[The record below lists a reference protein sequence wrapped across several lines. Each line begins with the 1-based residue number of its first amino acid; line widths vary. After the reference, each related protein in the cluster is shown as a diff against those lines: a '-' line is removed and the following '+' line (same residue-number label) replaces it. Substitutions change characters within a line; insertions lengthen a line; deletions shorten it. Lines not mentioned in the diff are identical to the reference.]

1 MTMSLK
7 RILILTATIL
17 LFSTLF
23 TGCASRAFKEAKEIN
38 TVESYDHFLLEH
50 QESEFTDE
58 ANDLKADA
66 LFRKA
71 KDKNTIEAYD
81 AYVKKYPNTVYLS
94 TIKERKEML
103 IFHDAK
109 AKSTIAAYEHYLGLY
124 PKGTHLQ
131 EVRETILQMKLKEHD
146 LNRNMYVIA
155 DYKDL
160 KRSDIITIDDV
171 RYDLAITKKGMI
183 RISNLEKSR
192 SSFQLS
198 LKVPH
203 DAKVRVNG
211 QLRERHRLWLQKG
224 KHTVEVSKLYF
235 YPKKV
240 EIDLQDDDEV
250 SIRLEKIPFLINGTI
265 LWSEKS
271 STVLD
276 HIKFGDIR
284 FVRGNCQLGEKNLLW
299 SIERVSKRVADAEK
313 AQDHCSGLSVK
324 NSYISVDK
332 FRLPTGDELKSFYA
346 SQEALK
352 VQPANK
358 HRVRCVAEIDML
370 DMRIIND
377 YVQRTTVIESIAKTH
392 QESYTAYISRAKENK
407 NEIFLKKLEEIM
419 GLVYGRPIVV
429 SADYDKKS
437 EQFTILLRAQ
447 SSEYKMTLKTPVEQ
461 KYAKRFKALLM
472 EPTFSPHIEIDIVD
486 NKLKASRL
494 LVEGEAFKPVYNP
507 EYKKQIRSTQRLESY
522 MIQK

>member
-7 RILILTATIL
+7 KIVIFTVTTL

-38 TVESYDHFLLEH
+38 TVESYEYFLSEH

-58 ANDLKADA
+58 AEGLRADA
-66 LFRKA
+66 LFRKV
-71 KDKNTIEAYD
+71 KDSDTIEAYD
-81 AYVKKYPNTVYLS
+81 AYVQEYPDNIYLP
-94 TIKERKEML
+94 TIKERKETL
-103 IFHDAK
+103 IFHDVK
-109 AKSTIAAYEHYLGLY
+109 AKGTIAAYEHYLERY
-124 PKGTHLQ
+124 PKGAHLQ
-131 EVRETILQMKLKEHD
+131 EAKQKILEMKLKEHG

-198 LKVPH
+198 LKIPQ
-203 DAKVRVNG
+203 DAKLRVDG
-211 QLRERHRLWLQKG
+211 QLREKNRMWLQKG

-235 YPKKV
+235 HPKKV

-250 SIRLEKIPFLINGTI
+250 AIRLKKIPFLVNGTI

-271 STVLD
+271 STVLE
-276 HIKFGDIR
+276 HIELGNIR
-284 FVRGNCQLGEKNLLW
+284 FVRGSTLVDEKNLLW
-299 SIERVSKRVADAEK
+299 LDERVNSKVTNAEN
-313 AQDHCSGLSVK
+313 AQDHCSKLSMK

-332 FRLPTGDELKSFYA
+332 FRLPTGDELSSLYV
-346 SQEALK
+346 SQKDLD
-352 VQPANK
+352 VQPVNK
-358 HRVRCVAEIDML
+358 RHVRCVADIDML

-377 YVQRTTVIESIAKTH
+377 YVQRTTAIEAIAKTH
-392 QESYTAYISRAKENK
+392 KESYNAYIRRAKENK
-407 NEIFLKKLEEIM
+407 NELFLKKLEDVI
-419 GLVYGRPIVV
+419 GLVYGKPIVA
-429 SADYDKKS
+429 SAEYDKQV
-437 EQFTILLRAQ
+437 EEFTILLRAQ
-447 SSEYKMTLKTPVEQ
+447 SSEYNMMLKTPVEQ
-461 KYAKRFKALLM
+461 KYAKRFKVLLM
-472 EPTFSPHIEIDIVD
+472 DPAFSPLVEFDIVD
-486 NKLKASRL
+486 NKLKDPRL
-494 LVEGEAFKPVYNP
+494 LVEGEAFKTVYNP

>member
-1 MTMSLK
+1 MMMSLK
-7 RILILTATIL
+7 KISILTATTL

-23 TGCASRAFKEAKEIN
+23 TGCASRAFKEAKAIN
-38 TVESYDHFLLEH
+38 TVESYDHFLSEH

-58 ANDLKADA
+58 ANDLRADA

-81 AYVKKYPNTVYLS
+81 AYLKKYPNTIYLS
-94 TIKERKEML
+94 TINERKETL
-103 IFHDAK
+103 IFREVK
-109 AKSTIAAYEHYLGLY
+109 AKGSIVAYEDYLGLY

-131 EVRETILQMKLKEHD
+131 EVRQKILQMKLKEHD

-198 LKVPH
+198 LKVPQ
-203 DAKVRVNG
+203 DAKVRVDG
-211 QLRERHRLWLQKG
+211 QLRQKNRMWLQKG

-235 YPKKV
+235 HPKKV
-240 EIDLQDDDEV
+240 EIELEDDDEV
-250 SIRLEKIPFLINGTI
+250 SIRLNKIPFLINGTI
-265 LWSEKS
+265 LWNEKS
-271 STVLD
+271 SSLLD
-276 HIKFGDIR
+276 HMKLGDIR
-284 FVRGNCQLGEKNLLW
+284 FVRGNTLLDEKNLLW
-299 SIERVSKRVADAEK
+299 SIERVSKKVADAEK

-377 YVQRTTVIESIAKTH
+377 YVQRTTAIEAIAKTH
-392 QESYTAYISRAKENK
+392 QESYNAYISRAKQNK
-407 NEIFLKKLEEIM
+407 NEIFLKKLEDII

-429 SADYDKKS
+429 SADHDKKR
-437 EQFTILLRAQ
+437 EEFTIHLRAQ
-447 SSEYKMTLKTPVEQ
+447 SSEYKMMLKTPVEQ

-472 EPTFSPHIEIDIVD
+472 DPSFSPLIEIDIVD
-486 NKLKASRL
+486 NKIKDARL
-494 LVEGEAFKPVYNP
+494 LVEGEVFKAVYNP
-507 EYKKQIRSTQRLESY
+507 EYEKQIRSTQRHESY